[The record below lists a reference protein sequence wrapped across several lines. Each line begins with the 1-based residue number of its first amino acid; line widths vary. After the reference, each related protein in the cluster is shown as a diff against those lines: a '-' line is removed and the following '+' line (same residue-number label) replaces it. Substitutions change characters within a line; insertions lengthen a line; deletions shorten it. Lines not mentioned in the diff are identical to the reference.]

1 MTLDTYLCMNIKKNG
16 KGNMDNTKEQK
27 IDQLVEWVVGL
38 MDIDDLESY
47 VRDDLKEYYESI
59 EDTEEFNEL
68 YSNAKKVY
76 E

>member
-1 MTLDTYLCMNIKKNG
+1 MTTNNI
-16 KGNMDNTKEQK
+16 KEQK

-47 VRDDLKEYYESI
+47 VRDDLKEYYEGI
-59 EDTEEFNEL
+59 EDIEEFNEL
-68 YSNAKKVY
+68 YSNAKEVY

>member
-1 MTLDTYLCMNIKKNG
+1 MTTDK
-16 KGNMDNTKEQK
+16 TKEQK

-47 VRDDLKEYYESI
+47 VRDDLKEYYEGI
-59 EDTEEFNEL
+59 EDIEEFNEL
-68 YSNAKKVY
+68 YSNAKEVY

>member
-1 MTLDTYLCMNIKKNG
+1 MTTDNI
-16 KGNMDNTKEQK
+16 KEQK

-47 VRDDLKEYYESI
+47 VRDDLKEYYEGI
-59 EDTEEFNEL
+59 EDIEDFNEL
-68 YSNAKKVY
+68 YSNAKEVY

>member
-1 MTLDTYLCMNIKKNG
+1 
-16 KGNMDNTKEQK
+16 MDNTKEQK

-47 VRDDLKEYYESI
+47 VRDDLKEYYEGI
-59 EDTEEFNEL
+59 EDIKEFNEL

>member
-1 MTLDTYLCMNIKKNG
+1 MTTDNI
-16 KGNMDNTKEQK
+16 KEQK

-68 YSNAKKVY
+68 YSNAKEVY

>member
-1 MTLDTYLCMNIKKNG
+1 MNMNGVVYDIKKNG

-47 VRDDLKEYYESI
+47 VRDDLKEYYEGI
-59 EDTEEFNEL
+59 EDIEEFNEL
-68 YSNAKKVY
+68 YSNAKEVY

>member
-1 MTLDTYLCMNIKKNG
+1 LTTDNI
-16 KGNMDNTKEQK
+16 KEQK

-47 VRDDLKEYYESI
+47 VRDDLKEYYEGI
-59 EDTEEFNEL
+59 EDIEEFNEL
-68 YSNAKKVY
+68 YSNAKEVY

>member
-1 MTLDTYLCMNIKKNG
+1 MTTDNI
-16 KGNMDNTKEQK
+16 KEQK

-47 VRDDLKEYYESI
+47 VRDDLKEYYEGI
-59 EDTEEFNEL
+59 EDIEEFNEL
-68 YSNAKKVY
+68 YSNAKEVY

>member
-1 MTLDTYLCMNIKKNG
+1 MTTDK
-16 KGNMDNTKEQK
+16 TKEQK

-47 VRDDLKEYYESI
+47 VRDDLKEYYEDI
-59 EDTEEFNEL
+59 EDSEEFNEL
-68 YSNAKKVY
+68 YSNVKEIY

>member
-1 MTLDTYLCMNIKKNG
+1 MG
-16 KGNMDNTKEQK
+16 NTKEQK

-47 VRDDLKEYYESI
+47 VRDDLKEYYEGI
-59 EDTEEFNEL
+59 EDIEEFNEL
-68 YSNAKKVY
+68 YSNAKEVY

>member
-1 MTLDTYLCMNIKKNG
+1 
-16 KGNMDNTKEQK
+16 MDNTKEQK

-47 VRDDLKEYYESI
+47 VRDDLKEYYEGI
-59 EDTEEFNEL
+59 EDIEEFNEL
-68 YSNAKKVY
+68 YSNAKEVY

>member
-1 MTLDTYLCMNIKKNG
+1 MG
-16 KGNMDNTKEQK
+16 NTKEQK

-68 YSNAKKVY
+68 YSDIMGEYA
-76 E
+76 

>member
-1 MTLDTYLCMNIKKNG
+1 MG
-16 KGNMDNTKEQK
+16 NTKEQK

-47 VRDDLKEYYESI
+47 VRDDLKENYESI

>member
-1 MTLDTYLCMNIKKNG
+1 LTTDK
-16 KGNMDNTKEQK
+16 TKEQK

-47 VRDDLKEYYESI
+47 VRDDLKEYYEGI
-59 EDTEEFNEL
+59 EDIEEFNEL
-68 YSNAKKVY
+68 YSNAKEVY

>member
-1 MTLDTYLCMNIKKNG
+1 MTTDNI
-16 KGNMDNTKEQK
+16 KEQK

-76 E
+76 

>member
-1 MTLDTYLCMNIKKNG
+1 MG
-16 KGNMDNTKEQK
+16 NTKEQK

-47 VRDDLKEYYESI
+47 VRYDLKEYYESI

>member
-1 MTLDTYLCMNIKKNG
+1 MTTDNI
-16 KGNMDNTKEQK
+16 KEQK

-47 VRDDLKEYYESI
+47 VRDDLKEYYEGI
-59 EDTEEFNEL
+59 EYIEEFNEL
-68 YSNAKKVY
+68 YSNAKEVY